1 MSMVEFRDVQ
11 KFYGKFQAL
20 HNINLQIDQGETV
33 VLIGPSGS
41 GKSTLIRT
49 INRLESIQGGK
60 LIVNNQDLSNP
71 KTDSNRLRQDVG
83 MVFQHFN
90 LYKNKNVLENVML
103 APRIVSHMPEEEN
116 KKQALH
122 LLDMVGVADK
132 AHNMP
137 AQISG
142 GQKQRVAIARSL
154 AMHPK
159 LLLFDEPTSALD
171 PEMIDEVLQVIK
183 KITSASDMTSLIVT
197 HEMGFAK
204 EVANRVIFMDQG
216 QIVED
221 DDSKSFFE
229 RPKTD
234 RAQQF
239 LSKIIT
245 H

>member
-1 MSMVEFRDVQ
+1 MSMVEFHDVQ
-11 KFYGKFQAL
+11 KFYGKFHAL
-20 HNINLQIDQGETV
+20 HSINLQIDKGETV

-60 LIVNNQDLSNP
+60 LIVNNQDLSKS
-71 KTDSNRLRQDVG
+71 KTDPNRLRQDVG

-103 APRIVSHMPEEEN
+103 APRIVSHMPEAEN
-116 KKQALH
+116 KKQAMH

-132 AHNMP
+132 AQNMP

-183 KITSASDMTSLIVT
+183 KITSSSDMTSLIVT

-216 QIVED
+216 HIVED
-221 DDSKSFFE
+221 DDSSSFFKQPQTE
-229 RPKTD
+229 

-239 LSKIIT
+239 LSKIIA

>member
-1 MSMVEFRDVQ
+1 QQVFHNLELVFP
-11 KFYGKFQAL
+11 KNKLTAL
-20 HNINLQIDQGETV
+20 V
-33 VLIGPSGS
+33 GPNGS

-103 APRIVSHMPEEEN
+103 APRIVSHLPEDEN
-116 KKQALH
+116 KKQAMH
-122 LLDMVGVADK
+122 LLDMVGMADK
-132 AHNMP
+132 AQNMP

-183 KITSASDMTSLIVT
+183 KVTSASDMTSLIVT

-221 DDSKSFFE
+221 DDSTSFFKQ
-229 RPKTD
+229 PKTD

-239 LSKIIT
+239 LSKIIA

>member
-1 MSMVEFRDVQ
+1 MSMIEFRNVQ
-11 KFYGKFQAL
+11 KFYGKFHAL
-20 HNINLQIDQGETV
+20 HDINLKIDRGETV

-49 INRLESIQGGK
+49 INQLESIEDGQ
-60 LIVNNQDLSNP
+60 LIVNNRDLSDP
-71 KTDSNRLRQDVG
+71 KTDANLLRRDVG

-90 LYKNKNVLENVML
+90 LYANKNVLENIML
-103 APRIVSHMPEEEN
+103 APRIVSHVPEAEN
-116 KKQALH
+116 KQRALA
-122 LLDMVGVADK
+122 LLKMVGLADK
-132 AHNMP
+132 AENMP
-137 AQISG
+137 RQLSG

-154 AMHPK
+154 AMRPK

-183 KITSASDMTSLIVT
+183 KVTTASDMTSLIVT

-216 QIVED
+216 HIVED
-221 DDSKSFFE
+221 DASQDFFQQPQTE
-229 RPKTD
+229 

-239 LSKIIT
+239 LSKIIA

>member
-1 MSMVEFRDVQ
+1 MIEFRNVQ
-11 KFYGKFQAL
+11 KFYGKFHAL
-20 HNINLQIDQGETV
+20 HDINLKIDRGETV

-49 INRLESIQGGK
+49 INQLESIEDGQ
-60 LIVNNQDLSNP
+60 LIVNNRDLSDP
-71 KTDSNRLRQDVG
+71 KTDANLLRRDVG

-90 LYKNKNVLENVML
+90 LYANKNVLENIML
-103 APRIVSHMPEEEN
+103 APRIVSHVPEAEN
-116 KKQALH
+116 KQRALA
-122 LLDMVGVADK
+122 LLKMVGLADK
-132 AHNMP
+132 AENMP
-137 AQISG
+137 RQLSG

-154 AMHPK
+154 AMRPK

-183 KITSASDMTSLIVT
+183 KVTTASDMTSLIVT

-216 QIVED
+216 HIVED
-221 DDSKSFFE
+221 DASQDFFQQPQTE
-229 RPKTD
+229 

-239 LSKIIT
+239 LSKIIA

>member
-1 MSMVEFRDVQ
+1 MSMVEFHDVQ
-11 KFYGKFQAL
+11 KFYGKFHAL
-20 HNINLQIDQGETV
+20 HSINLQIDKSETV

-103 APRIVSHMPEEEN
+103 APRIVSHMPEAEN
-116 KKQALH
+116 KKQAMH

-132 AHNMP
+132 AQNMP

-183 KITSASDMTSLIVT
+183 KITSSSDMTSLIVT

-204 EVANRVIFMDQG
+204 EVANHVIFMDQG

-221 DDSKSFFE
+221 DDSSSFFKQ
-229 RPKTD
+229 PKTE

-239 LSKIIT
+239 LSKIIA

>member
-1 MSMVEFRDVQ
+1 MSMVEFHDVQ
-11 KFYGKFQAL
+11 KFYGKFHAL
-20 HNINLQIDQGETV
+20 HSINLQIDKGETV

-71 KTDSNRLRQDVG
+71 KTDPNRLRQDVG

-103 APRIVSHMPEEEN
+103 APRIVSHMPEAEN
-116 KKQALH
+116 KKQAMH

-132 AHNMP
+132 AQNMP

-183 KITSASDMTSLIVT
+183 KITSSSDMTSLIVT

-204 EVANRVIFMDQG
+204 VVANRVIFMDQG

-221 DDSKSFFE
+221 DDSSSFFKQ
-229 RPKTD
+229 PKTE

-239 LSKIIT
+239 LSKIIA

>member
-1 MSMVEFRDVQ
+1 MVEFRDVQ
-11 KFYGKFQAL
+11 KFYGKFHAL

-103 APRIVSHMPEEEN
+103 APRIVSHIPEEEN

-132 AHNMP
+132 ARNMP

-229 RPKTD
+229 QPKTD

>member
-1 MSMVEFRDVQ
+1 M
-11 KFYGKFQAL
+11 
-20 HNINLQIDQGETV
+20 
-33 VLIGPSGS
+33 
-41 GKSTLIRT
+41 
-49 INRLESIQGGK
+49 ESIQGGK

-103 APRIVSHMPEEEN
+103 APRIVSHLPEDEN
-116 KKQALH
+116 KKQAMH
-122 LLDMVGVADK
+122 LLDMVGMADK
-132 AHNMP
+132 AKICRRKYPVDKATCRYCSVFSN
-137 AQISG
+137 ASQTIT
-142 GQKQRVAIARSL
+142 
-154 AMHPK
+154 
-159 LLLFDEPTSALD
+159 FDEPTSALD

-183 KITSASDMTSLIVT
+183 KVTSASDMTSLIVT

-221 DDSKSFFE
+221 DDSTSFFKQ
-229 RPKTD
+229 PKTD

-239 LSKIIT
+239 LSKIIA

>member
-11 KFYGKFQAL
+11 KFYGKFHAL

-229 RPKTD
+229 QPKTE

>member
-1 MSMVEFRDVQ
+1 MSMIEFNNVQ
-11 KFYGKFQAL
+11 KFYGKFHAL
-20 HNINLQIDQGETV
+20 RNINLKIDKGETV

-49 INRLESIQGGK
+49 INQLESIEGGQ
-60 LIVNNQDLSNP
+60 LIVNNHDLSDS
-71 KTDSNRLRQDVG
+71 KTDANILRRDVG

-90 LYKNKNVLENVML
+90 LYANKNVLENIML
-103 APRIVSHMPEEEN
+103 APRIVSHMPEAEN
-116 KKQALH
+116 KQRAMN
-122 LLDMVGVADK
+122 LLEMVGLADK
-132 AHNMP
+132 AQNMP
-137 AQISG
+137 RQLSG

-154 AMHPK
+154 AMRPK

-183 KITSASDMTSLIVT
+183 KVTMASEMTSLIVT

-216 QIVED
+216 HIVED
-221 DDSKSFFE
+221 DDSQAFFNQPQTE
-229 RPKTD
+229 

-239 LSKIIT
+239 LSKIIA